1 MNLVQNR
8 RLELLDS
15 ELLDSELLDSEPVA
29 PVGDPPGDEYDGNG
43 GD

>member
-8 RLELLDS
+8 RL